1 MFNITNSRDSKIFD
15 CAPTELYQYR
25 VYVGSNK
32 IQTIPKSS
40 YWYING
46 DTVVSTTG
54 DGNAITSQS
63 MCVEIFGYTPE
74 TRTSTF
80 SKGTDLPYINGCS
93 TKQLINP
100 VRAGDP
106 TFQMLYM
113 PPYTAEQAHHI
124 HATARIVYVA
134 KGKGKSIVGSAT
146 KSKEYELNQGD
157 VIILDKMTP
166 HHFETLDSELLVL
179 PMHVY
184 SSVVSEEH
192 NHPMF
197 IGTHKI

>member
-1 MFNITNSRDSKIFD
+1 MFNIINSRSSKIVD

-25 VYVGSNK
+25 VYVGLNE
-32 IQTIPKSS
+32 IQTIPQSS
-40 YWYING
+40 YWFIDGNMA
-46 DTVVSTTG
+46 VSTTG
-54 DGNAITSQS
+54 DGNVITSQS

-80 SKGTDLPYINGCS
+80 SRGTDLPYINGCS

-113 PPYTAEQAHHI
+113 PPNTAEQAHHI

-134 KGKGKSIVGSAT
+134 KGTGRSIVGSA
-146 KSKEYELNQGD
+146 KQSKEYELNQGD
-157 VIILDKMTP
+157 VIILDKMVP
-166 HHFETLDSELLVL
+166 HHFETDDSELLVL
-179 PMHVY
+179 PIHVY
-184 SSVVSEEH
+184 SSVASEDH